1 MQKLE
6 TRVPEQIPT
15 ISVVMCVYN
24 SEKYLAQAI
33 ESILDQTYTN
43 FEFIIVNDAATDSSL
58 EILEEYAHADDRIR
72 LIQNTVNAGLGV
84 SLQKG
89 IAAARG
95 EYIARMDADDI
106 SLPDRFEKQIEYL
119 RNHPEIMVL
128 GGQTREIK
136 EKLALASS
144 IPLPSDP
151 ELMRW
156 NMLLGSG
163 YIVIH
168 GSVMI
173 RRKGLLEL
181 GNYGNY
187 PAAQDFELW
196 TRMFNRDPLPIAN
209 LDATIYLYRQHGQ
222 TTTRSQNDL
231 QENIA
236 IQARLEKIQ
245 AFLGRPI
252 PKEVVL
258 AYRYPTYAYTNIQ
271 ECIQTWINVYR
282 KFMNEFKV
290 EPEARHEIRKELF
303 SRINKFSYFPPQKR
317 NLKYRVSLWKVLRRT
332 PFSLG
337 VQIFFSKIVWV
348 LKRL

>member
-1 MQKLE
+1 M
-6 TRVPEQIPT
+6 TEQNPT

-24 SEKYLAQAI
+24 GAQFLESAVR
-33 ESILDQTYTN
+33 SILEQTFTD
-43 FEFIIVNDAATDSSL
+43 FEFIIVDDGSTDGSDELL
-58 EILEEYAHADDRIR
+58 EKYQKSDTRIKIIR
-72 LIQNTVNAGLGV
+72 NPNNAGLGV
-84 SLQKG
+84 SLQIG
-89 IAAARG
+89 IALARG
-95 EYIARMDADDI
+95 EFIARMDADDI
-106 SLPDRFEKQIEYL
+106 SLPDRFEKQVEYMKC
-119 RNHPEIMVL
+119 HPEVIVL
-128 GGQTREIK
+128 GGQSQLIN
-136 EKLALASS
+136 EKPGEKSTIL
-144 IPLPSDP
+144 LPMDP
-151 ELMRW
+151 ALMRW

-163 YIVIH
+163 FIVIH
-168 GSVMI
+168 GSVML
-173 RRKGLLEL
+173 RRIELLEL

>member
-1 MQKLE
+1 MMLL
-6 TRVPEQIPT
+6 QI
-15 ISVVMCVYN
+15 V
-24 SEKYLAQAI
+24 L
-33 ESILDQTYTN
+33 L
-43 FEFIIVNDAATDSSL
+43 
-58 EILEEYAHADDRIR
+58 
-72 LIQNTVNAGLGV
+72 
-84 SLQKG
+84 

-196 TRMFNRDPLPIAN
+196 TRLFDHNPLPLAN
-209 LDATIYLYRQHGQ
+209 LDDTIYLYRQHEQ

-236 IQARLEKIQ
+236 IEVRLKKIQ
-245 AFLGRPI
+245 EFLGKPI

-271 ECIQTWINVYR
+271 TCKQTWIELYLKFVKDFNVNSETR
-282 KFMNEFKV
+282 
-290 EPEARHEIRKELF
+290 REIKKELF
-303 SRINKFSYFPPQKR
+303 SRINKFSYFPPQNK
-317 NLKYRVSLWKVLRRT
+317 NIEFRVSLWKVLCQT
-332 PFSLG
+332 PFALG
-337 VQIFFSKIVWV
+337 IQILFSKIVWA